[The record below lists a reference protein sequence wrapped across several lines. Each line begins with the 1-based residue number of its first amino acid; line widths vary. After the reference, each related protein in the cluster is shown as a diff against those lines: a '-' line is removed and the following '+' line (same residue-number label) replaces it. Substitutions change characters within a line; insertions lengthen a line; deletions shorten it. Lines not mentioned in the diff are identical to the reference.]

1 MKVLVVGGAGY
12 IGSHVVK
19 DLLANAYQVEVLD
32 NFSSGLR
39 SNIPETVKT
48 FEVDIMSPSSLD
60 SAIKESKPDAVIHL
74 AALKAAGDSMVHP
87 EEYSQTNIQGS
98 INLINAISKHQVKY
112 VVFSSS
118 AAVYGS
124 PEYLPMDEKHPRDPD
139 NFYGYTKVA
148 IEDVFNWYS
157 KLKGIRLAH
166 LRYFNAAGYDVEG
179 QIQGL
184 ESNPSNLLPIV
195 METAVGMRE
204 SMSIFGDDY
213 PTRDGTCI
221 RDYIHV
227 NDLADAH
234 TKALYY
240 IHQNNESL
248 TVNLGTGQGITVLE
262 LIQYTE
268 ELLGHP
274 LNYNISGRRDGDPS
288 EIFASAEQANIKLG
302 WKAQYSDMKTLVQ
315 STLQAYRDSQK

>member
-19 DLLANAYQVEVLD
+19 DLLANACEVEVLD

-39 SNIPETVKT
+39 TNLPETVKT
-48 FEVDIMSPSSLD
+48 FEVDIMYPSSLD

-74 AALKAAGDSMVHP
+74 AALKAAGDSMVNP
-87 EEYSQTNIQGS
+87 EGYSQTNIQGS

-157 KLKGIRLAH
+157 KLKGIHIAH
-166 LRYFNAAGYDVEG
+166 LRYFNAAGYDVDR

-204 SMSIFGDDY
+204 SMNIFGDDY

-234 TKALYY
+234 TKALHY

-248 TVNLGTGQGITVLE
+248 TVNLGTGLGITVLE

-268 ELLGHP
+268 ELLGQP
-274 LNYNISGRRDGDPS
+274 LNYQMTSRREGDPA
-288 EIFASAEQANIKLG
+288 EIYASAELANIKLG
-302 WKAQYSDMKTLVQ
+302 WKARYSDMKTLVQ